1 MSSISFL
8 CSSRDCKW
16 AELEKFTFIGDAW
29 ASISV
34 SLAVNGRLSDG
45 WSRFNDLVT
54 TRLRDGAL
62 DCLNRHGSDQDA
74 VEIAWVPGAFELPVV
89 AQKLAKTGR
98 FDVVI
103 CLGAIIRSDTPH
115 FDYVAG
121 EASKGIARVSLDTGI
136 PITFGIITADSVDQA
151 IQRAGVK
158 TGNRGWD
165 AAMNAIEMASLMSSI
180 E

>member
-1 MSSISFL
+1 MVQKIHEGKLS
-8 CSSRDCKW
+8 
-16 AELEKFTFIGDAW
+16 A
-29 ASISV
+29 
-34 SLAVNGRLSDG
+34 NGKHFAIVV
-45 WSRFNDLVT
+45 SRFNDLVT